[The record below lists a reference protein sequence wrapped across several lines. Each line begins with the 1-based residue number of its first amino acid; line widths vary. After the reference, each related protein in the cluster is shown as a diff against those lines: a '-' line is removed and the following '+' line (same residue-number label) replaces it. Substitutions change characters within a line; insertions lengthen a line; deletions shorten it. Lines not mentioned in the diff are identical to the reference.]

1 MKTLFLIAT
10 VIVLSS
16 GNVIP
21 KSDIEADLESFFKQ
35 ALVQGNESFM
45 TFYNAMDDFI
55 DPKARSLRASY
66 EAFKPRAAGFPFNR
80 LTPETRELFQNIVR
94 TVEIFLEAGV
104 KMAEFHCLNFIW
116 PVDPYTLQRGANT
129 PTEDY
134 LNQYLRMDIDNMKRY
149 IEMSHE
155 DCAAPL
161 IPLLIDHYQGY
172 VDIVNAAAIDRIPTI
187 NSHFNRSTDS
197 VMVSNEATRE
207 FIKHIDRCAIVRDT
221 ELCVK
226 NWAS

>member
-1 MKTLFLIAT
+1 MVSSDSLLVCLQISIKQVRMKSFFLIAT

-21 KSDIEADLESFFKQ
+21 KSDIATELDRFFAQ
-35 ALVQGNESFM
+35 SLIEGNASFM
-45 TFYNAMDDFI
+45 TYFNAMDDYI

-66 EAFKPRAAGFPFNR
+66 EAFKPSVARFPFDR
-80 LTPETRELFQNIVR
+80 LTPETRELFGNIIR
-94 TVEIFLEAGV
+94 SVEYFLEAGV
-104 KMAEFHCLNFIW
+104 KMAEFHSLNFIW
-116 PVDPYTLQRGANT
+116 PVDPVTGLRDVNT

-134 LNQYLRMDIDNMKRY
+134 LNSYLRTDINNMKLY

-155 DCAAPL
+155 DCGAPL

-187 NSHFNRSTDS
+187 DSHFQLIHTTDQLTQS
-197 VMVSNEATRE
+197 WYQM
-207 FIKHIDRCAIVRDT
+207 KPQ
-221 ELCVK
+221 
-226 NWAS
+226 